1 MPWSRALHQ
10 HVISHCT
17 SMKPCLTGL
26 PCLLHQVMT
35 CQHSITPRT
44 EGEQSVRPNARAL
57 PYTKRCIVLC
67 TIPPSTTHHP
77 CMIPITSST
86 GLLSSMYPFG
96 LFWHT
101 LHTNTTCPFDLVT
114 HPSLL
119 APLSFTLHTKMSKLY
134 WRGFITCVSLPMK
147 LKHGFCQYI

>member
-1 MPWSRALHQ
+1 MR
-10 HVISHCT
+10 
-17 SMKPCLTGL
+17 PCLTGL

-86 GLLSSMYPFG
+86 GLLSSMYPFS

-134 WRGFITCVSLPMK
+134 WRFYHMCDITNEAKTWFLPVYLT
-147 LKHGFCQYI
+147 LKQ